1 MFWIKNIK
9 ILEIRE
15 YENNIFLKYI
25 IIQIKLFYTYN
36 LKLKFY
42 SNNYLKKKFISINSR
57 LSVINSK
64 QIKFIEYK
72 KLRFMRPC
80 HVTFL

>member
-1 MFWIKNIK
+1 MFWINIK

-42 SNNYLKKKFISINSR
+42 SNNYLKKNLF
-57 LSVINSK
+57 
-64 QIKFIEYK
+64 Q
-72 KLRFMRPC
+72 
-80 HVTFL
+80 